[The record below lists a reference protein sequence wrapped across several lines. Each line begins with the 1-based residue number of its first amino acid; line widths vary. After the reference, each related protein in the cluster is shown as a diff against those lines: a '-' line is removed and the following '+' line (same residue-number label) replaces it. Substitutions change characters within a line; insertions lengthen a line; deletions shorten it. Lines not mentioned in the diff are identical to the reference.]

1 MSAEEKILGKKA
13 PVKKEAPKSK
23 ANYFTSEN
31 IWEVEKDGCGVSV
44 FNGRM
49 AFELMDKAGKK
60 QALSGAK
67 EFANNGYKF
76 KRVK

>member
-1 MSAEEKILGKKA
+1 MRAEEKILGKNA

-31 IWEVEKDGCGVSV
+31 IWEVEKESCGISV

-49 AFELMDKAGKK
+49 AFELLDKAGKK
-60 QALSGAK
+60 KALSGAK
-67 EFANNGYKF
+67 EFVSNGYKF

>member
-1 MSAEEKILGKKA
+1 MSAEEKILGKNA

-31 IWEVEKDGCGVSV
+31 IWEVAKEGCGVSV

-49 AFELMDKAGKK
+49 AFEMLDKAGKK
-60 QALSGAK
+60 KAMSGAK
-67 EFANNGYKF
+67 EFECNGFKF